1 MNPRQRFAQYI
12 RDTLE
17 GNINERELYQA
28 SGMDTGTYPHH
39 RETFSTVSRGKTFS
53 YPISLSRRRANKDR
67 NGYC

>member
-17 GNINERELYQA
+17 GNINERELYQT
-28 SGMDTGTYPHH
+28 SGVDAGTYPHN
-39 RETFSTVSRGKTFS
+39 REAFNTVSRGKTFS
-53 YPISLSRRRANKDR
+53 YPIGISRRRTSKDR